1 MGWGS
6 VCGDCQSC
14 GCVVSPSQ
22 VLTARVHARLTDVD
36 GCGALGDVSG
46 HRPAWDGGPPA
57 GGHRLDCC
65 LNSWDESGMGAWHV
79 PPVSRAPCP
88 GGRGAPGPPESC
100 CTPPL
105 LPQPPAP
112 GIQHPPSH
120 LRGGSSWAGRG
131 PLASEGWPP
140 RSVSGGIS
148 PRVAARFSQG
158 PTVCDR
164 CPLVFSGPLH
174 VAGIFFLSLW
184 SKGQLLLVYR
194 HCSTFRPEGSCF
206 GSWSLEHEEAS
217 LLHVDPRV
225 CPWNGPGGGV
235 GSSPGP
241 RDPQSPDGQGA
252 ELVSVEMGP

>member
-1 MGWGS
+1 MRAAW
-6 VCGDCQSC
+6 
-14 GCVVSPSQ
+14 
-22 VLTARVHARLTDVD
+22 
-36 GCGALGDVSG
+36 ALGMSLPCLGLLVLG
-46 HRPAWDGGPPA
+46 GEALLGPP
-57 GGHRLDCC
+57 
-65 LNSWDESGMGAWHV
+65 
-79 PPVSRAPCP
+79 RAAARPLSCP
-88 GGRGAPGPPESC
+88 S
-100 CTPPL
+100 
-105 LPQPPAP
+105 PQPQGYSILPT
-112 GIQHPPSH
+112 IW
-120 LRGGSSWAGRG
+120 GGSSWAGRG

-184 SKGQLLLVYR
+184 SQGQLLLVYR
-194 HCSTFRPEGSCF
+194 HCSTFRPDGSCF
-206 GSWSLEHEEAS
+206 GSWSLEHEETS

-225 CPWNGPGGGV
+225 CPGNGPGGGV

>member
-1 MGWGS
+1 MA
-6 VCGDCQSC
+6 C
-14 GCVVSPSQ
+14 PS
-22 VLTARVHARLTDVD
+22 R
-36 GCGALGDVSG
+36 VSG
-46 HRPAWDGGPPA
+46 S
-57 GGHRLDCC
+57 L
-65 LNSWDESGMGAWHV
+65 SWGERRSW
-79 PPVSRAPCP
+79 AP
-88 GGRGAPGPPESC
+88 RELLHAPS
-100 CTPPL
+100 
-105 LPQPPAP
+105 PAP
-112 GIQHPPSH
+112 APSP
-120 LRGGSSWAGRG
+120 RDTASSQPSGGGSSWAGRG

-184 SKGQLLLVYR
+184 SQGQLLLVYR
-194 HCSTFRPEGSCF
+194 HCSTFRPDGSCF
-206 GSWSLEHEEAS
+206 GSWSLEHEETS

-225 CPWNGPGGGV
+225 CPGNGPGGGV